1 MCCVAGLRVVIDS
14 RVMLVARASS
24 CSLVFEVQDGAS
36 AGASGDGDQLGSGGS
51 AFAQSHA
58 RRAQSADLTS
68 TLKRHQHGKRKGK
81 IRKLYARFESVSDC
95 LAWKLA
101 IVKVLQEL

>member
-1 MCCVAGLRVVIDS
+1 MR
-14 RVMLVARASS
+14 VARASS

-36 AGASGDGDQLGSGGS
+36 AGASGDGDQLGSDGS